1 MNALAVIVLDV
12 LLMTLGH
19 PNLEDQVVQF
29 GNKIEE
35 ISFYFNVVL
44 FLIIAVILATVDV
57 MLLKRLK
64 VFYPAFY

>member
-19 PNLEDQVVQF
+19 PNLENQVVQF